1 MSKPQKSKRLTSFTE
16 FTQGKSLSRVFL
28 AGFRRYVGKEFMT
41 DAEWAEQLKTYQNRN
56 VNTQKED

>member
-16 FTQGKSLSRVFL
+16 FAQGKSLSRVFL